1 MGSYLHS
8 RKWALG
14 YGALLAV
21 LLLLPYAAAWQ
32 AQGEAWRFS
41 GFLLGVEDGNSYIA
55 KMLTGTAGAWL
66 FHPPYTTQNVPPLPL
81 FGFYILAGKLAAPP
95 ALHLQLAVGYHL
107 LRALGV
113 VALALATYD
122 FAALFLPAERW
133 RRWAVVLA
141 TAGAG
146 LGWLLAPWAHLSWAG
161 PLCFYSPET
170 YGFLGALL
178 LAHWT
183 WARSALLW
191 VLVLILGNGRHPARR
206 RWGALGLIFLLPL
219 VQPLEL
225 AVLTAVLGVWGA
237 VPLGV
242 MAIRR
247 RPKAMCDFWR
257 FWRRRAALPFAA
269 ASVLALGY
277 ALLARFHPYLRLWSA
292 QSPLPS
298 PPLWQ
303 YGLAYGWLILL
314 ALPAWRGWQSAGW
327 RKALP
332 WLWAALA
339 PLLVYLPL
347 LSAQR
352 RLVDGVWAALAVL
365 AAAGIAAL
373 PRRWAWR
380 REALAY
386 GVLALALAP
395 NFFIWGNAFRIALK
409 PARPAF
415 LPAAEVAAFRKLAA
429 EASVG
434 DGVLAAFPTAN
445 ALPAWAPVRVID
457 GLGTESPHFHEAMRE
472 VKKFYSASA
481 SDGWRRAFLER
492 NHLRWVFWGDTE
504 RTLGDWDPHEADFLC
519 LRYEKGGY
527 SFWQVCVDKP

>member
-1 MGSYLHS
+1 MSAYFRS
-8 RKWALG
+8 RKWALV

-21 LLLLPYAAAWQ
+21 LLLLPYAVAWQ
-32 AQGEAWRFS
+32 VQGTAWRFS

-81 FGFYILAGKLAAPP
+81 FGFYIIMGKLAAPP

-113 VALALATYD
+113 VALTLATYD
-122 FAALFLPAERW
+122 FVALFVPQERW

-146 LGWLLAPWAHLSWAG
+146 LGWLVAPLVHLSWAG

-191 VLVLILGNGRHPARR
+191 ALVIILGNGRHLARR
-206 RWGALGLIFLLPL
+206 RWGAVGLILLLPL

-225 AVLTAVLGVWGA
+225 AVLAAVLGVWGV

-242 MAIRR
+242 MGIRR
-247 RPKAMCDFWR
+247 RYKALNEFWR
-257 FWRRRAALPFAA
+257 FWLGRAALPFAV
-269 ASVLALGY
+269 ASALALGY
-277 ALLARFHPYLRLWSA
+277 ALLARLHPYLRLWSA

-314 ALPAWRGWQSAGW
+314 ALPAWRGWRREGW
-327 RKALP
+327 RKAVP
-332 WLWAALA
+332 WLWVAIVPA
-339 PLLVYLPL
+339 LVYFPI

-352 RLVDGVWAALAVL
+352 RLADGVWVALAVL
-365 AAAGIAAL
+365 AAVGIATL

-380 REALAY
+380 RDVLAY
-386 GVLALALAP
+386 GVLALAVAP
-395 NFFIWGNAFRIALK
+395 NVFIWGGALRISLK
-409 PARPAF
+409 PSRPAF
-415 LPAAEVAAFRKLAA
+415 LPAGEVAAFQKLAA
-429 EASVG
+429 DATVG
-434 DGVLAAFPTAN
+434 DGVLASFPTAN

-457 GLGTESPHFHEAMRE
+457 GLGTESPHFREMVRE
-472 VKKFYSASA
+472 VKKFYSAEVDNS
-481 SDGWRRAFLER
+481 WRRAFLR
-492 NHLRWVFWGDTE
+492 QNNLRWVFWGDDE
-504 RTLGDWDPHEADFLC
+504 RALGGWDPHDADFLC
-519 LRYEKGGY
+519 LRYEQDGY
-527 SFWQVCVDKP
+527 AFWEVCR